1 MKTPIIQGLHV
12 LLVDDDDSMRRAI
25 GRTIQR
31 AGYAVDGFASAEAL
45 LANGVNER
53 DGCLVL
59 DVDLPGIDGMEL
71 KQRLVAMGHDLPTI
85 FITALEPSELSTPL
99 AALRPVAVLY
109 KPFDT
114 KDLLDAIERAFA

>member
-1 MKTPIIQGLHV
+1 M

-25 GRTIQR
+25 GRTLQR

-45 LANGVNER
+45 LAKGVDEG

-59 DVDLPGIDGMEL
+59 DVNLPGIGGMEL

-85 FITALEPSELSTPL
+85 FITALEPTEVGNPL
-99 AALRPVAVLY
+99 ATLGPVAVLY

-114 KDLLDAIERAFA
+114 KDLLDAIQRALA